1 MVLQQG
7 QRCRLGFK
15 GSGLQNRVC
24 TKHLSRIMRR
34 WKGAL
39 GFQEPASRR
48 SFVPACRP
56 DQNGG
61 LSSVFA
67 WESSYCGGS
76 GAGQHTETVV
86 APPVEEVGAG
96 VNVQSNARDSGG
108 ISLWRHV
115 HSVMQSDRLRGA
127 WMRVSLTAFQ
137 LGVGLVHPA
146 PAVMHEQR
154 RYPYGTAP
162 FF

>member
-39 GFQEPASRR
+39 GFQEPTSRR

-61 LSSVFA
+61 LSPVFA

-96 VNVQSNARDSGG
+96 G
-108 ISLWRHV
+108 ISLRRHV
-115 HSVMQSDRLRGA
+115 HSVMQSDRRRGA
-127 WMRVSLTAFQ
+127 WMRVSITAFQ

-154 RYPYGTAP
+154 RYPY
-162 FF
+162 